1 MRPNYKLN
9 RNKQIFDL
17 FNEGYPSVKIAKK
30 FNISKERVR
39 QILNSFNIEP
49 RKLIGES
56 RENKLKIAKEAY
68 DNGLGV
74 KQTIS
79 MFNMSRYEIDLFRDK
94 YDSNFLPLKEIQ
106 ENNKKRNKELYKL
119 YKKGLTANEILKMF
133 PKYKSIN
140 RIYDLICQANNGHL
154 PKRISTYIK
163 SSNDLTNKI
172 IKLKKKHTFND
183 VHKILVDNGV
193 KNAYNR
199 PLRLQTVLS
208 RYYKKN
214 NK

>member
-30 FNISKERVR
+30 FKISKQRVR

-74 KQTIS
+74 KQTVSI
-79 MFNMSRYEIDLFRDK
+79 FNMSRYEMELFRDK

-133 PKYKSIN
+133 PKYKNIN
-140 RIYDLICQANNGHL
+140 TIYNFICQANNGHL

-193 KNAYNR
+193 KNAYNQ

>member
-9 RNKQIFDL
+9 RNKQVFDL

-30 FNISKERVR
+30 FNISKQRVC

-56 RENKLKIAKEAY
+56 RENKLKIVKEAY

-133 PKYKSIN
+133 PEYKSIN
-140 RIYDLICQANNGHL
+140 TIYNLICRANNGHL

-193 KNAYNR
+193 KNAYNQ